1 MALPWSEEQPVAAES
16 CSQPPDPK
24 HMASARLP
32 RGGLRPEIP
41 ETGGKVRLPPPLER
55 AGQGTFTGGSHPFTL
70 LYYSLPTLPSLIQ

>member
-1 MALPWSEEQPVAAES
+1 MALQWSEEQPMATES

-41 ETGGKVRLPPPLER
+41 ETEGKARLPPPLER
-55 AGQGTFTGGSHPFTL
+55 AGQGTFIGGSHPFIL
-70 LYYSLPTLPSLIQ
+70 LYYSLPTPPPPIQ